1 MSRVVHEQMAN
12 QQPQLVRN
20 SHQSN
25 NQLENTLNVYQQGLP
40 NGPNPPLDQG
50 IILLGYLIRSTFH
63 YSFFLG
69 FDWIILSFVSN

>member
-12 QQPQLVRN
+12 QQPQLVGN

-40 NGPNPPLDQG
+40 NRPNPPLDQG
-50 IILLGYLIRSTFH
+50 IILLGY
-63 YSFFLG
+63 
-69 FDWIILSFVSN
+69 